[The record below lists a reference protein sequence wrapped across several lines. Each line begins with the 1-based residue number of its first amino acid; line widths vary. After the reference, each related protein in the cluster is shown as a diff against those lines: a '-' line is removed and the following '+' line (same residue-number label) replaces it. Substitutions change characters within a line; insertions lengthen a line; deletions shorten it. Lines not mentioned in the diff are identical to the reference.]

1 MANIIKIKRGLSTN
15 ISKLSLAPGE
25 LAVTL
30 DTRNL
35 YMGDSNGVTK
45 QINTKGDPGNPGVYI
60 GDTEPTDENVNVWI
74 DPESN
79 ATVSADQII
88 FSDGDSLQDKF
99 NNGSIGGG
107 INITEVLE
115 GSY

>member
-35 YMGDSNGVTK
+35 YVGDSNGATK
-45 QINTKGDPGNPGVYI
+45 QI
-60 GDTEPTDENVNVWI
+60 
-74 DPESN
+74 
-79 ATVSADQII
+79 AVSADQII

-99 NNGSIGGG
+99 DNGSL
-107 INITEVLE
+107 NITKILE